1 MMIKTLVLANN
12 DVLISQLEEV
22 DAEIGDPNCKLTDPF
37 LVKLQDSGEIYLE
50 SFLIGLTDQNTIMI
64 NSDKILTIVEPS
76 KILLEKYIQ
85 LSK

>member
-37 LVKLQDSGEIYLE
+37 LVKRQSNDELYLE

-76 KILLEKYIQ
+76 KFLLEKYIQ
-85 LSK
+85 ISK